1 LNTPELLNNIPLF
14 KRLPPVDLNE
24 LAERLRVFKVK
35 KNDVLFRKGSEGD
48 SLYIIQEGNIK
59 ITLPSKLG
67 DEVIVSIFSDGDFFG
82 EMALLDQMPRSANAV
97 AMQPTRLLMLNRRDF
112 IQFLKTNDTA
122 MEIILSTLSQR
133 LRKTD
138 NQLED
143 AVFLKVR
150 ARFAKKL
157 LELGECFGKRG
168 KNKLEINLR
177 LTQKDLADMIGATRE
192 SVNKE
197 FRELREKGIVSLTD
211 KAICIHD
218 TARLKRRAT

>member
-24 LAERLRVFKVK
+24 LAERLRVLKVK
-35 KNDVLFRKGSEGD
+35 KNDVLFRKGGEGD
-48 SLYIIQEGNIK
+48 SLYIIQKGTIK

-97 AMQPTRLLMLNRRDF
+97 AMNPTQLLMLNRRDF

-218 TARLKRRAT
+218 TARLQRRVK